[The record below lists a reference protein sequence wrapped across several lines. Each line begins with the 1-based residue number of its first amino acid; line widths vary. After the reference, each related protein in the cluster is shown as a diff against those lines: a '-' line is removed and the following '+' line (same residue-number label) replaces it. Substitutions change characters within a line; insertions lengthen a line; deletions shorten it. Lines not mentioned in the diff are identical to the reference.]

1 MTKER
6 VAVLGA
12 GPMGLAAAYQLT
24 VNGYQPVIFESDDRI
39 GGMTACF
46 DFSGIKI
53 ERFYHFHCVSD
64 GDFLT
69 LIDELGITDQMQ
81 WTETKMGYWF
91 LNKLQPWGNPI
102 ALLRFQGLTLT
113 EKVRYGLMAFVAT
126 KRRDWKD
133 LDQIE
138 ATSWIKKWVGENV
151 YEVMWRKLFEYKFHH
166 FTENLSAAWIWSRIR
181 RLGTSRYDLF
191 REKLGYLNGGSQTLL
206 DALQKFLLDGGA
218 ELNLGQAVT
227 RVTTN
232 NAEKCIIETDA
243 GTYTFSR
250 VISTIPLPYVPQIF
264 SDLPSKLIEKYK
276 SVNNIAAVCVIIKLG
291 RQVSSNFWVNINDD
305 EMDIPGLVE
314 YSNLRPLENSVVYVP
329 FYLPS
334 DHDSYLDDDGVFE
347 LKVKSYLKK
356 INPALTETDFLDIRT
371 SRYRFAQPIC
381 EPGFLEKLPPI
392 KIPKKNIWIADTSY
406 YYPEDRGISESIA
419 LGRNLAKQATA
430 C

>member
-113 EKVRYGLMAFVAT
+113 EKFRYGLMAFVAT

-218 ELNLGQAVT
+218 ELNLGQAVK

-243 GTYTFSR
+243 GTYKFSR